1 MNLPKEKM
9 HEKNYNILLD
19 GDKIAAKM
27 WNKQVIIEDAALR
40 QIRETASMPFAKVS
54 GGRF

>member
-40 QIRETASMPFAKVS
+40 QKAIWLSQCLQ
-54 GGRF
+54 